1 MFAKCASI
9 VGLAAVTA
17 TTLASAQTPIEKARL
32 ARTAWSAFQCAT
44 YAEMS
49 GDKKEQARLF
59 DVAFKA
65 ARDFIEAAKIGQ
77 IPAEVARSQVPI
89 GVSMLLQGPS
99 TDFIVGRIFE
109 NSTRDAYDDV
119 VKKENGLPLDNSEWV
134 RDDALRIS
142 KAKNLYHRSN
152 CVLLE

>member
-1 MFAKCASI
+1 
-9 VGLAAVTA
+9 
-17 TTLASAQTPIEKARL
+17 
-32 ARTAWSAFQCAT
+32 
-44 YAEMS
+44 
-49 GDKKEQARLF
+49 
-59 DVAFKA
+59 
-65 ARDFIEAAKIGQ
+65 
-77 IPAEVARSQVPI
+77 
-89 GVSMLLQGPS
+89 MLLQGPS

>member
-99 TDFIVGRIFE
+99 TEFIVGRIFE

>member
-49 GDKKEQARLF
+49 GDKKEL
-59 DVAFKA
+59 VY
-65 ARDFIEAAKIGQ
+65 
-77 IPAEVARSQVPI
+77 
-89 GVSMLLQGPS
+89 S
-99 TDFIVGRIFE
+99 T
-109 NSTRDAYDDV
+109 
-119 VKKENGLPLDNSEWV
+119 
-134 RDDALRIS
+134 
-142 KAKNLYHRSN
+142 
-152 CVLLE
+152 